1 MTYVN
6 PLGTALKQ
14 AGGTVV
20 SSTVGGAQSVPASA
34 ATASTPATI
43 VWGGGGMV
51 IPLWEI
57 GAIAVGVAIIVLAV
71 VIERG
76 K

>member
-34 ATASTPATI
+34 ATASTPA
-43 VWGGGGMV
+43 GGGGMV

>member
-34 ATASTPATI
+34 ATASTPA
-43 VWGGGGMV
+43 GGGGMA